1 MYQTFLIIII
11 INYFD
16 QILAQPT
23 QLEQEVV
30 HFCDPS
36 IPNTCGLEGKCM
48 RHLTG
53 NRCRCQTGRMGI
65 MCRRPCQD
73 IYKSCKR
80 WKEEER
86 CHWAKPILPFFED
99 NCAESCGL
107 CQNNGQ
113 SLKIPLPPILEPI
126 SWIIGRW
133 ETETLAG
140 DRFPIS
146 FEHPYK
152 EILDISLTDVPMFDR
167 PPVNVFIRAYTKE
180 GSEYNEVG
188 FMTGKPFR
196 ELTGF
201 QEYNK
206 SLNGNDQV
214 AIEMVSNTGII
225 TIEEG
230 MLQNGEILLSLK
242 YKRATPAAIHYLLKN
257 SRRLFKLKNWNILVE
272 KTYMEYSNGTIRK
285 WIKRYRRTKDYL
297 MEY

>member
-1 MYQTFLIIII
+1 MI
-11 INYFD
+11 
-16 QILAQPT
+16 ILA
-23 QLEQEVV
+23 
-30 HFCDPS
+30 
-36 IPNTCGLEGKCM
+36 
-48 RHLTG
+48 
-53 NRCRCQTGRMGI
+53 
-65 MCRRPCQD
+65 
-73 IYKSCKR
+73 
-80 WKEEER
+80 
-86 CHWAKPILPFFED
+86 
-99 NCAESCGL
+99 
-107 CQNNGQ
+107 
-113 SLKIPLPPILEPI
+113 LKIPLPPILEPI

-206 SLNGNDQV
+206 SLNGNDQI

-230 MLQNGEILLSLK
+230 MLRNGEILLTLK

-257 SRRLFKLKNWNILVE
+257 VTILSFFFPF
-272 KTYMEYSNGTIRK
+272 YFDISFPP
-285 WIKRYRRTKDYL
+285 
-297 MEY
+297 

>member
-1 MYQTFLIIII
+1 MI
-11 INYFD
+11 
-16 QILAQPT
+16 ILA
-23 QLEQEVV
+23 
-30 HFCDPS
+30 
-36 IPNTCGLEGKCM
+36 
-48 RHLTG
+48 
-53 NRCRCQTGRMGI
+53 
-65 MCRRPCQD
+65 
-73 IYKSCKR
+73 
-80 WKEEER
+80 
-86 CHWAKPILPFFED
+86 
-99 NCAESCGL
+99 
-107 CQNNGQ
+107 
-113 SLKIPLPPILEPI
+113 LKIPLPPILEPI

-214 AIEMVSNTGII
+214 AIEMVSNTGTGHCSKII
-225 TIEEG
+225 FNIKTLYDMNFYFFIPY
-230 MLQNGEILLSLK
+230 ITS
-242 YKRATPAAIHYLLKN
+242 AI
-257 SRRLFKLKNWNILVE
+257 
-272 KTYMEYSNGTIRK
+272 
-285 WIKRYRRTKDYL
+285 
-297 MEY
+297 